1 MKLIDTHTHLYLE
14 QFDNDIDSVIKRSL
28 ENNVEQL
35 FFPNIDSITIA
46 PMMDLVSKYP
56 DNCFP
61 MMGLHPT
68 SVKENFRD
76 ELKIVEQQLKNN
88 KFYAI
93 GEIGIDLYWD
103 KTFLLQQE
111 EAFIFQI
118 ELAKKHDLPIV
129 IHARKSFNEI
139 FNIVDKLNDDR
150 LTGIFHCFGGSLEQ
164 ANKIID
170 YKGFK
175 LGIGGVLTFKN
186 SKLGEVLKNVN
197 LKHIVLE
204 TDAPFLTPAPF
215 RGKRNESAYIL
226 NIAEKLAEVKNIS
239 LEKVAKITSQNAENL
254 FF

>member
-14 QFDNDIDSVIKRSL
+14 QFDNDIDEVIKRAL
-28 ENNVEQL
+28 ENKVEQ
-35 FFPNIDSITIA
+35 FFLPNIDSTTIA

-61 MMGLHPT
+61 TVGLHAT
-68 SVKENFRD
+68 SVKENFKE
-76 ELKIVEQQLKNN
+76 ELKIVEQQLENN

-103 KTFLLQQE
+103 KTFLQQQE
-111 EAFIFQI
+111 EAFEYQI
-118 ELAKKHDLPIV
+118 ELAKKHDLPII
-129 IHARKSFNEI
+129 IHARKSFNQI
-139 FNIVDKLNDDR
+139 FNIIDKLNDDK
-150 LTGIFHCFGGSLEQ
+150 LTGIFHCFGGSFEQ

-186 SKLGEVLKNVN
+186 SKLGEVLKNVD
-197 LKHIVLE
+197 LEHIVLE
-204 TDAPFLTPAPF
+204 TDAPFLAPSPF
-215 RGKRNESAYIL
+215 RGKRNESSYIL
-226 NIAEKLAEVKNIS
+226 NIAEKLAEIKNIS
-239 LEKVAKITSQNAENL
+239 LKKIAEITSKNAENL

>member
-14 QFDNDIDSVIKRSL
+14 QFDNDIDSVIKRAL
-28 ENNVEQL
+28 DNKVEQCFL
-35 FFPNIDSITIA
+35 PNIDSTTIA

-56 DNCFP
+56 ENCFP

-68 SVKENFRD
+68 SVKENYRD
-76 ELKIVEQQLKNN
+76 ELKIVEQQLENN

-103 KTFLLQQE
+103 KTFLPQQE

-118 ELAKKHDLPIV
+118 ELAKKYDLPIV
-129 IHARKSFNEI
+129 IHARKSFNQI
-139 FNIVDKLNDDR
+139 FNIVDKLNDDK

-175 LGIGGVLTFKN
+175 LGIGGVLTFKT
-186 SKLGEVLKNVN
+186 SKLREVLKNVD
-197 LKHIVLE
+197 LEHIVLE
-204 TDAPFLTPAPF
+204 TDSPFLTPAPF

-226 NIAEKLAEVKNIS
+226 NIAKKLAEVKNS
-239 LEKVAKITSQNAENL
+239 PLETVAEITSRNAEEL